1 MPRMQY
7 GAYFKVIKQRKDI
20 FTMDEIKEFLA
31 SLWAKIG
38 EFASTMGLRIVG
50 AILLLIVG
58 AKFIGWLVKLVKK
71 SKSVDKIPNSAVVV
85 ITNLI
90 KIVGYVLL
98 AISIAAL
105 LGVPTTSMIAVIG
118 SAGLAIG
125 LALQGSLSNLA
136 GGLMI
141 LLFKPFEVDDYIDD
155 GAHSGT
161 VDDIG
166 VFYTTLTTPDNKKI
180 VIPNGALSNSSVTDY
195 SANGTR
201 RLDMKFSVAY
211 STDIEKTKSVILSVI
226 NAHEMIKK
234 EPAPFVRLSEH
245 ADSALVFTVRVWV
258 NKENYWTV
266 NFDLNEQVK
275 EAFDKAGIEIPYPQI
290 DVHTRAD

>member
-195 SANGTR
+195 SSNVTLS
-201 RLDMKFSVAY
+201 LDMKFSVA
-211 STDIEKTKSVILSVI
+211 
-226 NAHEMIKK
+226 
-234 EPAPFVRLSEH
+234 
-245 ADSALVFTVRVWV
+245 
-258 NKENYWTV
+258 
-266 NFDLNEQVK
+266 
-275 EAFDKAGIEIPYPQI
+275 
-290 DVHTRAD
+290 